1 MVSTPTIR
9 NAIAIGGVCCASS
22 SSVSAFTSTPSLQKS
37 AHNLKSTTTTT
48 TTTTLYQQRNSP
60 GFVGFQ
66 SDDNPIRGG
75 GGGSPNNRRSMD
87 DPFAPSPRMQNGPP
101 HRSEPRRSW
110 EQPPQI
116 DLNGQIQDRQS
127 NLAYNRQSIN
137 EDPRQFD
144 MDRRF
149 SQRPARGM
157 PGDPSMEP
165 TYVVVYIDMLLYLYV
180 FTNELLLIYHTQTC
194 MVGKFSRYFRA
205 YPRRITAY
213 I

>member
-22 SSVSAFTSTPSLQKS
+22 SSSVSAFTTPLQKS
-37 AHNLKSTTTTT
+37 AAHLMS
-48 TTTTLYQQRNSP
+48 TTTLYQQRNSP

-66 SDDNPIRGG
+66 GDGNPIRGG
-75 GGGSPNNRRSMD
+75 DGGAPNSRRSMD

-101 HRSEPRRSW
+101 NRSEPRRSW

-165 TYVVVYIDMLLYLYV
+165 RYVYIIVMYYDILYQYLY
-180 FTNELLLIYHTQTC
+180 TYT
-194 MVGKFSRYFRA
+194 YF
-205 YPRRITAY
+205 
-213 I
+213 

>member
-9 NAIAIGGVCCASS
+9 NAIAIGGVCCASGS
-22 SSVSAFTSTPSLQKS
+22 SSVSAFTTPLQKS
-37 AHNLKSTTTTT
+37 AHNLIST

-66 SDDNPIRGG
+66 GDDNPIRGG
-75 GGGSPNNRRSMD
+75 GGSPNSRRSMD

-101 HRSEPRRSW
+101 NRSEPRRSW
-110 EQPPQI
+110 ELEPPSI

-127 NLAYNRQSIN
+127 NLAYTRQSIN

-165 TYVVVYIDMLLYLYV
+165 RYV
-180 FTNELLLIYHTQTC
+180 
-194 MVGKFSRYFRA
+194 
-205 YPRRITAY
+205 
-213 I
+213 

>member
-22 SSVSAFTSTPSLQKS
+22 SSSVSAFTTPLQKS
-37 AHNLKSTTTTT
+37 AAHLMST

-66 SDDNPIRGG
+66 SDDSPMRGGGG
-75 GGGSPNNRRSMD
+75 GGGSPNSRRSMD

-110 EQPPQI
+110 EQPPSI

-127 NLAYNRQSIN
+127 NLSYNRQSIN

-144 MDRRF
+144 MDTRF

-165 TYVVVYIDMLLYLYV
+165 RYVYLLCIDIFIPLC
-180 FTNELLLIYHTQTC
+180 IY
-194 MVGKFSRYFRA
+194 
-205 YPRRITAY
+205 
-213 I
+213 

>member
-22 SSVSAFTSTPSLQKS
+22 SSVSAFTTSPSLQKS
-37 AHNLKSTTTTT
+37 AHNLIPTTTI
-48 TTTTLYQQRNSP
+48 TLYQQRNSP

-66 SDDNPIRGG
+66 GDDNPIRGS
-75 GGGSPNNRRSMD
+75 GGGSPNSRRSMD

-101 HRSEPRRSW
+101 HRSEPRRSR

-165 TYVVVYIDMLLYLYV
+165 RYV
-180 FTNELLLIYHTQTC
+180 FCYSDILYDYLFVYYTNELC
-194 MVGKFSRYFRA
+194 SS
-205 YPRRITAY
+205 
-213 I
+213 